1 MKIFLRLHSEVF
13 SIFCS
18 KIFILYF
25 CIGYD
30 KNGDGKVTVS
40 EFKRV
45 MTRTSHLSD
54 KDIEE
59 MIRKADVDKDGSG

>member
-1 MKIFLRLHSEVF
+1 M
-13 SIFCS
+13 
-18 KIFILYF
+18 
-25 CIGYD
+25 
-30 KNGDGKVTVS
+30 S